1 MVIANR
7 LSDVVSFDST
17 DVRLAE
23 TLAHHTATALKNGRL
38 EQSLEQLRVME
49 EQLVFQAHHDP
60 LTGLGNRVLFI
71 AALDQLLSE
80 HLGAQGAVLF
90 IDLDDFK
97 TVNDSFGHASGDALL
112 SEVANRLRSTLEA
125 DHTIARLGGDE
136 FAVLVPDA
144 TERTKVELWARTL
157 LAVFESPVAT
167 TTRPLRIR
175 ASIGVAMIQPGD
187 EAGSVMRN
195 ADTAMYA
202 AKAQGKHRFA
212 FFESAMFEANLSRYN
227 LQLDLQSSISQHQVR
242 AVYQPIVRLDTKQLI
257 GVEALV
263 RWDHPTLGELLPGSF
278 LEVAAE
284 CGMLDRLDHAVL
296 EQACEWLAETDRAHP
311 GLVPWVNV
319 NLSPSTLLDPTCVS
333 WVQSTLRRHGLQPNR
348 LGVEV
353 TENLMSAD
361 ADLAV
366 EALHRLRELGVQ
378 LSLDDFG
385 TGYSS
390 LSYLQRLPVGVV
402 KIAKSFVD
410 DVETIPN
417 QRALLEAIV
426 AMGRAL
432 DMFIVAEGVEQMQ
445 QVRLLESLGCAA
457 GQGFAFSR
465 SLRPA
470 EFVKWALG
478 WENERRR
485 ASESAP
491 RVSDDAR
498 RTLRP
503 VG

>member
-1 MVIANR
+1 
-7 LSDVVSFDST
+7 
-17 DVRLAE
+17 
-23 TLAHHTATALKNGRL
+23 
-38 EQSLEQLRVME
+38 
-49 EQLVFQAHHDP
+49 
-60 LTGLGNRVLFI
+60 
-71 AALDQLLSE
+71 
-80 HLGAQGAVLF
+80 
-90 IDLDDFK
+90 
-97 TVNDSFGHASGDALL
+97 
-112 SEVANRLRSTLEA
+112 
-125 DHTIARLGGDE
+125 
-136 FAVLVPDA
+136 
-144 TERTKVELWARTL
+144 
-157 LAVFESPVAT
+157 
-167 TTRPLRIR
+167 
-175 ASIGVAMIQPGD
+175 
-187 EAGSVMRN
+187 
-195 ADTAMYA
+195 
-202 AKAQGKHRFA
+202 
-212 FFESAMFEANLSRYN
+212 
-227 LQLDLQSSISQHQVR
+227 
-242 AVYQPIVRLDTKQLI
+242 
-257 GVEALV
+257 
-263 RWDHPTLGELLPGSF
+263 
-278 LEVAAE
+278 
-284 CGMLDRLDHAVL
+284 
-296 EQACEWLAETDRAHP
+296 
-311 GLVPWVNV
+311 VNV

-333 WVQSTLRRHGLQPNR
+333 WVQSTLRRYGLQPNR

-457 GQGFAFSR
+457 GQGFVFSR

-470 EFVKWALG
+470 EFVKWAVG
-478 WENERRR
+478 WENERR

-491 RVSDDAR
+491 RASDDTR

>member
-1 MVIANR
+1 V
-7 LSDVVSFDST
+7 
-17 DVRLAE
+17 
-23 TLAHHTATALKNGRL
+23 
-38 EQSLEQLRVME
+38 
-49 EQLVFQAHHDP
+49 
-60 LTGLGNRVLFI
+60 LT
-71 AALDQLLSE
+71 
-80 HLGAQGAVLF
+80 
-90 IDLDDFK
+90 
-97 TVNDSFGHASGDALL
+97 
-112 SEVANRLRSTLEA
+112 
-125 DHTIARLGGDE
+125 
-136 FAVLVPDA
+136 
-144 TERTKVELWARTL
+144 
-157 LAVFESPVAT
+157 VFEPLVAT
-167 TTRPLRIR
+167 TARPLRIR

-187 EAGSVMRN
+187 EPGSVMRN

-227 LQLDLQSSISQHQVR
+227 LQLDLQTSIAQHQLR

-284 CGMLDRLDHAVL
+284 CGMLDRLDHAVV
-296 EQACEWLAETDRAHP
+296 EQACEWLAETDRTHP

-319 NLSPSTLLDPTCVS
+319 NLSPPTLLDPSCVS
-333 WVQSTLRRHGLQPNR
+333 WVQSTLRRFGLQPNR
-348 LGVEV
+348 LGIEV
-353 TENLMSAD
+353 TENLMSSD
-361 ADLAV
+361 ADQAL
-366 EALHRLRELGVQ
+366 ESLHRLREIGV
-378 LSLDDFG
+378 LLALDDFG

-390 LSYLQRLPVGVV
+390 LSYLQRLPVSVV

-432 DMFIVAEGVEQMQ
+432 EMFIVAEGVEQAQ

-457 GQGFAFSR
+457 GQGFLFSR

-470 EFVKWALG
+470 EFVKWAVG
-478 WENERRR
+478 WEAERQRPIEASMRAGDDSRR
-485 ASESAP
+485 A
-491 RVSDDAR
+491 
-498 RTLRP
+498 LRP